1 MSRFFGKLVYFQN
14 LNVKD
19 LSGNKI
25 FWKTI
30 KACSSN
36 KELNSSNMLLK
47 KKRVLVSDE
56 KQLAAIMNKFFINIT
71 KSLNLK

>member
-1 MSRFFGKLVYFQN
+1 
-14 LNVKD
+14 
-19 LSGNKI
+19 
-25 FWKTI
+25 
-30 KACSSN
+30 
-36 KELNSSNMLLK
+36 MLLK

>member
-1 MSRFFGKLVYFQN
+1 M
-14 LNVKD
+14 
-19 LSGNKI
+19 

-30 KACSSN
+30 KACFSN